1 MKPLG
6 IAVSVAGLL
15 ATVSAF
21 IGNAAGRFDQKL
33 SSERQILHVVN
44 RLTFGPHAGDIEQV
58 RRIGVEKWI
67 DLQLHPD
74 RISENP
80 LLEAKLKPLE
90 TLQLTVWQIQEKYP
104 AVPPAIA
111 AFRPPSVA
119 AMQSLTPLQSTT
131 LFQGSVAERQTMLAS
146 LPPDTRR
153 LVLGAAP
160 PQTLEGLP
168 ADLQQEAAN
177 ARQADQEARQKEIR
191 RLMPPLNDLLSP
203 AEIRTAQQGTIEE
216 KQALLN
222 SFDPEK
228 RRQVVRSLPPQALAE
243 VPQLRREAMAARQ
256 PQELV
261 NSELIESK
269 LYRAIYSN
277 RQLQEV
283 LVDF

>member
-1 MKPLG
+1 MTG
-6 IAVSVAGLL
+6 RFCEVAAQRFDHDVSIRIA
-15 ATVSAF
+15 

-33 SSERQILHVVN
+33 SIERQILHVVN

-80 LLEAKLKPLE
+80 WLEAKLKPLE

-119 AMQSLTPLQSTT
+119 AMQSLTPLQSTA

-146 LPPDTRR
+146 LPPETRR

-177 ARQADQEARQKEIR
+177 ARQADQEAGAQGNVIFY
-191 RLMPPLNDLLSP
+191 LATPP
-203 AEIRTAQQGTIEE
+203 AF
-216 KQALLN
+216 
-222 SFDPEK
+222 FDK
-228 RRQVVRSLPPQALAE
+228 IACQLAAAGLTKDDPGAGWKGPVGIQHLQSKCQRATRMNCGVSCSVGE
-243 VPQLRREAMAARQ
+243 NEPGAM
-256 PQELV
+256 
-261 NSELIESK
+261 
-269 LYRAIYSN
+269 
-277 RQLQEV
+277 
-283 LVDF
+283 